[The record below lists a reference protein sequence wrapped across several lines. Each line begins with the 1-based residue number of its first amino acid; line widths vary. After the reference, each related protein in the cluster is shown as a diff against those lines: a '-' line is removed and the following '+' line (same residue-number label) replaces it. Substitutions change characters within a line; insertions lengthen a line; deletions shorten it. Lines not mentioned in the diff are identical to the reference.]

1 MPQIQI
7 PLNVIQNLKQKTD
20 RIQIGVVG
28 YSEASKEIIEYLEQD
43 EQNKVTLFVS
53 SLLEKQRADVDGRAA
68 DEIYKMEETEIYS
81 SIDFWIFITPHKKP
95 GFPPENTPEF
105 FYSQEDDFEMITKN
119 KEVMNTA

>member
-7 PLNVIQNLKQKTD
+7 PLHVIQNLKEKTD

-28 YSEASKEIIEYLEQD
+28 YSEASKEIIESLEQD
-43 EQNKVTLFVS
+43 QQNKVTLFVS

-81 SIDFWIFITPHKKP
+81 SIDFWIFITPYKKP
-95 GFPPENTPEF
+95 GFLSEDEPEF